1 MLFMSYR
8 FYIIGL
14 YSNYIFESSYCL
26 CFLIFCVVYS
36 YIFIDGEKILFFL
49 WYFICWVLYIVFY
62 FFVGFLVLI
71 FLVFLE

>member
-1 MLFMSYR
+1 MF
-8 FYIIGL
+8 
-14 YSNYIFESSYCL
+14 IF
-26 CFLIFCVVYS
+26 FLIFSVVYS

-71 FLVFLE
+71 FLVFLEW